1 MFDDDRIEA
10 RGEAIA
16 RDPALLPGPVAQATY
31 AGATTTRTCGWAI
44 PYSEG
49 GFSVTVVRAE
59 EAEVRELESALAG
72 SADYAASRH
81 GDVSVFS
88 QPIPEGIG
96 AYLAYGIE
104 GSVWVIVDGT
114 LLDATRA
121 ETIAAVVAATVI
133 GSAP

>member
-44 PYSEG
+44 PEG
-49 GFSVTVVRAE
+49 GFSITVVRAD
-59 EAEVRELESALAG
+59 EAEVREFGSALAG
-72 SADYAASRH
+72 SADHAASRH

-88 QPIPEGIG
+88 RPIPEGIG

-114 LLDATRA
+114 LPNATRA
-121 ETIAAVVAATVI
+121 ETIAADVAATVI